1 MRILGAT
8 AALSLVVH
16 GAAIAWALHAPK
28 PVPPPVVT
36 VEPAEAEAEAE
47 LTIVE
52 YLPDAASPDEVSI
65 SPPTRGTGTTVV
77 SRGTPVSDRSRT
89 DRRPQGET
97 GPRTAPALEP
107 AKLTPSRQPPVRR
120 LAMRTGPEVPRTSEQ
135 LAAASLTSPDGP
147 PLPDYPGL
155 RTEVALDAARHRL
168 RGGDREA
175 LGEVVALEDTQK
187 AEELKLQ
194 KDGTY
199 KADHTTFSAT
209 VAKDGTVKIRDKAN
223 LRVHGLTGSFDT
235 TDWIMR
241 NQGMDPYASAKLEM
255 LDRTRDQRVE
265 IGKVYR
271 KEQLAQSARLMQAN
285 LDNLWASTPDLA
297 ARKQAVFD
305 LWEECAETGD
315 PLLVEGAAKARA
327 LLERFVQ
334 VKLRGADGFTAE
346 ELARLNARRRS
357 RAAFDPYH

>member
-16 GAAIAWALHAPK
+16 GAAIAWALHSPK
-28 PVPPPVVT
+28 PVPVSAVAMQPE
-36 VEPAEAEAEAE
+36 EPGAEAE

-52 YLPDAASPDEVSI
+52 YLPDPVPPDEVSVV
-65 SPPTRGTGTTVV
+65 PPRRGNATTVV
-77 SRGTPVSDRSRT
+77 SRGTPVSDISRT

-97 GPRTAPALEP
+97 GPRTTPPVEP
-107 AKLTPSRQPPVRR
+107 PKLTPSGQPPVRR
-120 LAMRTGPEVPRTSEQ
+120 LAMRSGPEVPRTSEQ
-135 LAAASLTSPDGP
+135 LAAASLASPDSP

-155 RTEVALDAARHRL
+155 RTEVALDAARHRV
-168 RGGDREA
+168 RDGDPAARA
-175 LGEVVALEDTQK
+175 EVVALEDAQQ
-187 AEELKLQ
+187 AEELKEQ
-194 KDGTY
+194 KDGSY
-199 KADHTTFSAT
+199 KVDHTTYSAI
-209 VAKDGTVKIRDKAN
+209 VASDGTVKIRDKAN
-223 LRVHGLTGSFDT
+223 LRVHGLTGTFDT
-235 TDWIMR
+235 TDWIMK
-241 NQGMDPYASAKLEM
+241 NQGMDPYASAKLKM

-271 KEQLAQSARLMQAN
+271 KAQLAQSARLMQAN
-285 LDNLWASTPDLA
+285 LDNLWATTPDVA

-315 PLLVEGAAKARA
+315 PALADGGAKARA

-334 VKLRGADGFTAE
+334 VKLHGPDGFTAD

-357 RAAFDPYH
+357 RATFDPYH

>member
-1 MRILGAT
+1 MR
-8 AALSLVVH
+8 S
-16 GAAIAWALHAPK
+16 
-28 PVPPPVVT
+28 
-36 VEPAEAEAEAE
+36 
-47 LTIVE
+47 
-52 YLPDAASPDEVSI
+52 
-65 SPPTRGTGTTVV
+65 
-77 SRGTPVSDRSRT
+77 
-89 DRRPQGET
+89 
-97 GPRTAPALEP
+97 
-107 AKLTPSRQPPVRR
+107 
-120 LAMRTGPEVPRTSEQ
+120 GPEVPRTSEQ
-135 LAAASLTSPDGP
+135 LAAASLSSPDGP

-168 RGGDREA
+168 RGGDRGA
-175 LGEVVALEDTQK
+175 LSEVVALEDAQQ

-199 KADHTTFSAT
+199 KADQTTFSAI

-223 LRVHGLTGSFDT
+223 LRVHGLTGSFDG

-241 NQGMDPYASAKLEM
+241 NQGMDPYSSAKLEM

-285 LDNLWASTPDLA
+285 LDNVWATTPDIA

-315 PLLVEGAAKARA
+315 PALVDGGAKARA

-334 VKLRGADGFTAE
+334 VKLHGADGFTAE
-346 ELARLNARRRS
+346 ELARLNAHRRS